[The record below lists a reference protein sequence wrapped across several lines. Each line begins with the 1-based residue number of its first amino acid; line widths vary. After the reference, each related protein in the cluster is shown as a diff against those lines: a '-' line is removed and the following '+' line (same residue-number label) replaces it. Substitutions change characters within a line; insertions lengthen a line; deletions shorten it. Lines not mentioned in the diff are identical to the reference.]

1 MQFVSDGLGVR
12 VGGVGGKGQES
23 TSLSLKNVASPICPS
38 ALVHIRWSG
47 RAGTGECP
55 RFFFFPIFLFPVCF
69 VRPTEY
75 TTLGF
80 APLLAI

>member
-1 MQFVSDGLGVR
+1 MGRGQ
-12 VGGVGGKGQES
+12 GQES

-47 RAGTGECP
+47 RAGDGRVP
-55 RFFFFPIFLFPVCF
+55 SLFFLPIFVFPVCF
-69 VRPTEY
+69 VRPAEY

-80 APLLAI
+80 APLLAIWDVL